1 MDQWIPA
8 FAGNAVVMCL
18 DLVGNRSGASETHHL
33 RRGAGPV
40 VYKTSCASPAD
51 SRIAKKLQHF
61 TAARLAIHHDVT
73 SGRHMLLPSSSLAS
87 LPSRGEPEEARRQ
100 QRGFP
105 MSDFARLLEV
115 EIPRLRRYARALTR
129 DVTRADDLVQSCLT
143 RAVAKQHLW
152 HGTDLRAWLFTI
164 LHNQH
169 VNDVR
174 RSVREGIG
182 VAVEEMAPLLTVQS
196 SAIAALQLRDLE
208 KAIAKL
214 PQEQRQV
221 ILLVGLEGMRY
232 EEVALILKVPVGTVL
247 SRLSRGRDQLR
258 RLMDM
263 GDEVSPRPPAAIEP
277 DHRALGRRRAAA

>member
-1 MDQWIPA
+1 
-8 FAGNAVVMCL
+8 
-18 DLVGNRSGASETHHL
+18 
-33 RRGAGPV
+33 
-40 VYKTSCASPAD
+40 
-51 SRIAKKLQHF
+51 
-61 TAARLAIHHDVT
+61 
-73 SGRHMLLPSSSLAS
+73 
-87 LPSRGEPEEARRQ
+87 
-100 QRGFP
+100 

-152 HGTDLRAWLFTI
+152 QPGTDLRAWLFTI

-174 RSVREGIG
+174 RSVREGVS
-182 VAVEEMAPLLTVQS
+182 VAVEEMAPVLTVYP
-196 SAIAALQLRDLE
+196 SALAALELRDLE
-208 KAIAKL
+208 AAIAKL

-232 EEVALILKVPVGTVL
+232 EEVALILKVPVGTVR

-258 RLMDM
+258 RLMDI
-263 GDEVSPRPPAAIEP
+263 GDEAPPAAPQKIATDAAIARQHSTAGP
-277 DHRALGRRRAAA
+277 RPTGARRAA